1 MKINLNGLVTEN
13 RNINT
18 MDIDK
23 ISTVEML
30 EKINNEDK
38 NVPLAVKKEI
48 PQIAELIEKAV
59 ERMRKGGRI
68 IYIGA
73 GTSGRLGVLDAS
85 ECPPTYGVEPEL
97 VQGVIAG
104 GEEAMFKAKEGA
116 EDSEELAV
124 LDLKERNLNKNDIV
138 IGIAASGRT
147 PYVIGALKF
156 AKENGAL
163 TASISCNKN
172 SPIAKEADIEIAP
185 VVGAEIVTGST
196 RMKSGTA
203 QKLVLNMIS
212 TGVMIKLGKVYE
224 NLMVDVKA
232 TNAKLVERSKKIVME
247 ATGVS
252 REEAENKLNDTGFDV
267 KLSIFIILSGLN
279 KSEAKEILEKNNG
292 YIAKALQEI
301 K

>member
-1 MKINLNGLVTEN
+1 MKINLNGLTTES

-23 ISTVEML
+23 VSTVEML
-30 EKINNEDK
+30 KKINNEDK
-38 NVPLAVKKEI
+38 NVPLAVEKEI
-48 PQIAELIEKAV
+48 PQIAKLIEESV
-59 ERMRKGGRI
+59 QRMKKGGRI

-85 ECPPTYGVEPEL
+85 ECPPTYGVSAEI
-97 VQGVIAG
+97 VQGVLAG
-104 GEEAMFKAKEGA
+104 GEEAMFRAKEGA
-116 EDSEELAV
+116 EDSEELAIK
-124 LDLKERNLNKNDIV
+124 DLKDRNLNENDIV

-147 PYVIGALKF
+147 PYVIGGLKY
-156 AKENGAL
+156 AREIGAL
-163 TASISCNKN
+163 TASIACNE
-172 SPIAKEADIEIAP
+172 SSAISREAEIEIAP
-185 VVGAEIVTGST
+185 VVGAEAVTGST

-232 TNAKLVERSKKIVME
+232 TNEKLVERSKKIVME
-247 ATGVS
+247 ATGAS
-252 REEAENKLNDTGFDV
+252 REEAEEKLNETDFDV
-267 KLSIFIILSGLN
+267 KLSIFIILSELN
-279 KSEAKEILEKNNG
+279 KDEAKEILERNNG
-292 YIAKALQEI
+292 YIAKALQEV

>member
-1 MKINLNGLVTEN
+1 MEINLNGLVTEN

-185 VVGAEIVTGST
+185 VVGAEVVTGST

-252 REEAENKLNDTGFDV
+252 REEAENKLNDTGLDV

>member
-104 GEEAMFKAKEGA
+104 GEESMFKAKEGA

-124 LDLKERNLNKNDIV
+124 LDLKERTLNKNDIV

-185 VVGAEIVTGST
+185 VVGAEVVTGST

-232 TNAKLVERSKKIVME
+232 TNAKLFERSKKIVME

>member
-1 MKINLNGLVTEN
+1 MEINLNGLVTEN

-116 EDSEELAV
+116 EDSEEIAV
-124 LDLKERNLNKNDIV
+124 LDLKDRNLNKNDIL

-185 VVGAEIVTGST
+185 VVGAEVVTGST

>member
-1 MKINLNGLVTEN
+1 MKINLNELVTES

-23 ISTVEML
+23 ISTVDML
-30 EKINNEDK
+30 EKINKEDK

-85 ECPPTYGVEPEL
+85 ECPPTYGIEPEL

-124 LDLKERNLNKNDIV
+124 LDLKDRNLNKNDIL

-172 SPIAKEADIEIAP
+172 SPIAKESDIEIAP
-185 VVGAEIVTGST
+185 VVGAEVVTGST

-212 TGVMIKLGKVYE
+212 TGVMIRLGKVYE

-232 TNAKLVERSKKIVME
+232 TNDKLVERSKKIVME

>member
-1 MKINLNGLVTEN
+1 MEINLNGLVTEN

-124 LDLKERNLNKNDIV
+124 LDLKERNLNKKDIV

-185 VVGAEIVTGST
+185 VVGAEVVTGST